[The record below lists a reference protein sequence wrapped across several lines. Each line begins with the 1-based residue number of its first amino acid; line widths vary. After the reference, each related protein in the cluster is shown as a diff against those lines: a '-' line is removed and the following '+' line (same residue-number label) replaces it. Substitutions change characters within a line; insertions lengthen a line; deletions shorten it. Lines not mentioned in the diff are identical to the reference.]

1 MRLRPEFLR
10 CLAAFAAL
18 LLTAPAAAQASPVT
32 DDTGGDPDIVVTG
45 KAAPPTRRDVYDQA
59 LELSRAGRQ
68 YDENLARFQVPVC
81 PGVIGFKSKAAEV
94 IIARIRT
101 NAARGGVRLAKGQC
115 SPNLIVAI
123 VDDGRTLLSNLERT
137 RPQIFSL
144 ISASERAEMLT
155 DESPVR
161 VWNNIVTLRDD
172 GLPIPRSADGQEML
186 PSVWGYTNRWFVKFH
201 RDILAALVVFDRE
214 QILDMTYVQIADY
227 ATMRGLTHTR
237 AAKGDEPMSTI
248 LSLFAGESRS
258 VPELTSF
265 DIGYLRSL
273 YWEAATESSVSKLL
287 RIRKQ
292 AEKAKRE
299 SLQADPTSVEATRP

>member
-101 NAARGGVRLAKGQC
+101 NAARVGVRLAKGQC

-123 VDDGRTLLSNLERT
+123 VDDGRMLLSNLERT

-144 ISASERAEMLT
+144 ISASERDEMLI

-172 GLPIPRSADGQEML
+172 GLPIPRSADGKEML

-248 LSLFAGESRS
+248 LSLFAGVSRS